1 VTSRVC
7 RNPPYVGATAMPICH
22 IAMPPIEDYRDG
34 SDARLIERIGHDPS
48 ALEVYEN
55 DRYRWL
61 QNANGTLQSLMDRRC
76 PERLVLPYTA
86 AMMVALVFIDAPRS
100 TLMLG
105 LGGASQA
112 RFLTHHFTDLRITAW
127 ESDGR
132 VIAMAGRHFALPG
145 EDRGVRVVSEDART
159 GIAAHG
165 HCANL
170 ILLDLFSADGLVSW
184 VCEQELHENCRRA
197 LDAHGVLCANLW
209 VDADD
214 ECFAVMDGIQEAFQ
228 RRTLVLAV
236 PGYRNFVVL
245 AFKGASRLDFASL
258 EARAR
263 DLSERTGIDFLMM
276 LDRMRESNVSD
287 EVGFAF

>member
-1 VTSRVC
+1 MPNHSHPTPSIEEHRV
-7 RNPPYVGATAMPICH
+7 RN
-22 IAMPPIEDYRDG
+22 
-34 SDARLIERIGHDPS
+34 DARLIERVGHDAS

-86 AMMVALVFIDAPRS
+86 AMMAVLLFIDAPRS
-100 TLMLG
+100 ALMLG

-112 RFLTHHFTDLRITAW
+112 RFLTHHFADLRLTAW
-127 ESDGR
+127 ESDAR
-132 VIAMAGRHFALPG
+132 VIAMARRHFALPG
-145 EDRGVRVVSEDART
+145 EDRGVRVVNEDART

-165 HCANL
+165 HSANL
-170 ILLDLFSADGLVSW
+170 ILMDLFSADGLASW
-184 VCEQELHENCRRA
+184 VREQELHESCRRA
-197 LDAHGVLCANLW
+197 LDAQGVLCANLW

-214 ECFAVMDGIQEAFQ
+214 EFFAVMDGIQEAFQ
-228 RRTLVLAV
+228 RHTLVLAV
-236 PGYRNFVVL
+236 PGYRNFAVL
-245 AFKGASRLDFASL
+245 AFKGASRLNFASL

-287 EVGFAF
+287 EVGFVF